1 MAAAAAHPPKNGKAG
16 RLGNDRPSLGAR
28 LGVGYRSLGVCGK
41 GASMSGLGGRRRAMS
56 ISLVSG
62 ALGVGSAANFVKSLS
77 DMNYNYVGPS
87 LMEAT

>member
-1 MAAAAAHPPKNGKAG
+1 MGQSCYRLDLWKLSPDIRKAG

-62 ALGVGSAANFVKSLS
+62 ALGVGSAANLVKSLS
-77 DMNYNYVGPS
+77 NKNYK
-87 LMEAT
+87 